1 MRPRDREEQKKIWNT
16 RVQNLKELKDS
27 AGMKL
32 LRGAVVIPDTEEVFR
47 SAAWPVMGLL
57 RSLSTG
63 ETLWRLMW
71 RPQKP
76 LA

>member
-16 RVQNLKELKDS
+16 RVQNSKLKDS

-57 RSLSTG
+57 RSLSAG
-63 ETLWRLMW
+63 EALWRLMW